1 MFEELLARIAAGLS
15 SRNLPYMII
24 GGQAVL
30 LYGEPRL
37 TKDIDITLG
46 INIDRLD
53 DLLSIVNGL
62 SLAPLPEDVPLFVQ
76 KTMVLPVLE
85 RSTGI
90 RVDFIFSFTP
100 YETQAIGRARKVI
113 LCGQEV
119 CFTSPEDLILHK
131 IFAGRPRDLEDVRI
145 LILKIPGIDLPY
157 IRCWLKDFDA
167 AVSGKGFL
175 ETFEKILK
183 STRDRVP

>member
-1 MFEELLARIAAGLS
+1 
-15 SRNLPYMII
+15 MII

-46 INIDRLD
+46 VNIDRLD
-53 DLLSIVNGL
+53 DLLAIVNGL
-62 SLAPLPEDVPLFVQ
+62 SLTPLPEDVPSFVQ

-85 RSTGI
+85 RNTGI

-100 YETQAIGRARKVI
+100 YETQAIERARRVI
-113 LCGQEV
+113 LAGQEV
-119 CFTSPEDLILHK
+119 CFASPEDLILHK

-145 LILKIPGIDLPY
+145 LVLKNPRIEVSY
-157 IRCWLKDFDA
+157 IRRWLREFDA
-167 AVSGKGFL
+167 AVQKKGFL
-175 ETFEKILK
+175 DTFENILKKKILG
-183 STRDRVP
+183 SGSSPE

>member
-1 MFEELLARIAAGLS
+1 MFEELLARIAARLS

-46 INIDRLD
+46 VNIDRLD
-53 DLLSIVNGL
+53 ELLAIVKEIPL
-62 SLAPLPEDVPLFVQ
+62 TPLPEDVPSFVQ

-85 RSTGI
+85 KTTGI

-100 YETQAIGRARKVI
+100 YETQAIGRAKRI
-113 LCGQEV
+113 MLSGQEV
-119 CFTSPEDLILHK
+119 CFASLEDLILHK
-131 IFAGRPRDLEDVRI
+131 IFSGRPRDLEDVRT
-145 LILKIPGIDLPY
+145 LVLKNPGIDLPY
-157 IRCWLKDFDA
+157 TSRWLKEFDA
-167 AVSGKGFL
+167 VVQEKSFL
-175 ETFEKILK
+175 DTFERILK
-183 STRDRVP
+183 EIE

>member
-1 MFEELLARIAAGLS
+1 MFEELLARIAASLS
-15 SRNLPYMII
+15 GRNLPYMII

-46 INIDRLD
+46 VNIDRLD
-53 DLLSIVNGL
+53 DLLSIVKEL
-62 SLAPLPEDVPLFVQ
+62 SLAPLPEDVPSFVQ
-76 KTMVLPVLE
+76 KTLVLPVLE

-100 YETQAIGRARKVI
+100 YETQAIGRARRII
-113 LCGQEV
+113 LSGQEV
-119 CFTSPEDLILHK
+119 CFASLEDLILHK

-145 LILKIPGIDLPY
+145 LILKNQGIDVSY
-157 IRCWLKDFDA
+157 IRGWLREFDA
-167 AVSGKGFL
+167 AVQKRGFL
-175 ETFEKILK
+175 PTFEEILK
-183 STRDRVP
+183 KARDRIL

>member
-1 MFEELLARIAAGLS
+1 LLEELLARIALS
-15 SRNLPYMII
+15 LSRGNLPYMII

-53 DLLSIVNGL
+53 ELLAIVKGL
-62 SLAPLPEDVPLFVQ
+62 SLTPLPENVPSFVK

-85 RSTGI
+85 KSTGI

-100 YETQAIGRARKVI
+100 YETQAIGRAKKII
-113 LCGQEV
+113 LSGQEV
-119 CFTSPEDLILHK
+119 CFASPEDLILHK
-131 IFAGRPRDLEDVRI
+131 MFAGRPRDLEDVRT
-145 LILKIPGIDLPY
+145 LILKNPGIDVSY
-157 IRCWLKDFDA
+157 IRRWLKEFDT
-167 AVSGKGFL
+167 AVQGKGFL
-175 ETFEKILK
+175 EAFERILK
-183 STRDRVP
+183 DRG

>member
-15 SRNLPYMII
+15 GGNLPYMII

-62 SLAPLPEDVPLFVQ
+62 SLDPIPENVPSFVQ
-76 KTMVLPVLE
+76 KTMVLPALE
-85 RSTGI
+85 RNTGI

-100 YETQAIGRARKVI
+100 YEMQAIGRAKRVV
-113 LCGQEV
+113 LAGQEV
-119 CFTSPEDLILHK
+119 CFASPEDLILHK

-145 LILKIPGIDLPY
+145 LILKNPGIDVPY
-157 IRCWLKDFDA
+157 IRRWLREFDA
-167 AVSGKGFL
+167 ATPEKGFL
-175 ETFEKILK
+175 DTFKKILK
-183 STRDRVP
+183 SSGGRVP